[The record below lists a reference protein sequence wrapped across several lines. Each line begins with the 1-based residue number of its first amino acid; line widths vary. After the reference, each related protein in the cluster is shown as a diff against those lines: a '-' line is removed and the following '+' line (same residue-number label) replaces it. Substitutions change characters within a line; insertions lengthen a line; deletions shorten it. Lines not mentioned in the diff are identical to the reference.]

1 MNREQFIEHFLTRF
15 ESGFAEKNAMKIQAQ
30 NLQKLLLNVMCEF
43 ILFNPKNPEFQSDE
57 YDYLRVKKKTEREQ
71 NAFRC
76 AYLFETLYFKDK
88 QILFF
93 LKDDFAK
100 LFASVTNASMKR
112 HFGKIATDLLKNDI
126 LTFSESDYEWL
137 AQTAAAWAV
146 APRVRV
152 AVQIWAFEILVLLRN
167 KAKIDEET
175 IGYLL
180 EIFSQD
186 SSPAMK
192 SRLKRW
198 KKRELFHN
206 VFFIFSPAIKKR
218 IIN

>member
-1 MNREQFIEHFLTRF
+1 MNKEKFIEHFLNRL
-15 ESGFAEKNAMKIQAQ
+15 EIGFAEKNAKEIQRQ
-30 NLQKLLLNVMCEF
+30 NLQELLLNVLRDL
-43 ILFNPKNPEFQSDE
+43 ILFNPKNPEFQSND

-88 QILFF
+88 QILFY

-100 LFASVTNASMKR
+100 LFASVTNESMKR
-112 HFGKIATDLLKNDI
+112 HFGKIVTDLLKNNI
-126 LTFSESDYEWL
+126 LTFSEADYELL
-137 AQTAAAWAV
+137 AETAAAWTV

-175 IGYLL
+175 IRYLL

-192 SRLKRW
+192 CRLRRW
-198 KKRELFHN
+198 K
-206 VFFIFSPAIKKR
+206 I
-218 IIN
+218 